1 MVAAVSFYE
10 MSTDCRMFLL
20 SNALMK
26 VSGCVPDL
34 ICIAQITRET
44 LNNALPI
51 HNWRLDFFGFKILPQ
66 FQALKNRLQCRENL
80 KAKIALLLPN
90 HISGLLI
97 FEWKTT
103 VKLRWIKIWALEGF
117 SAYSRINTVILTLTY
132 ISSVFLSVVP
142 IEAFLKGKIIDRGIN
157 NNS

>member
-1 MVAAVSFYE
+1 MSCRESIWIFKLGLRFLQNSISNNQIFPGTFLKLLIGFFFQEVVAAVSFYE
-10 MSTDCRMFLL
+10 MSTDCRMFVL

-66 FQALKNRLQCRENL
+66 FQALKNRLQCME
-80 KAKIALLLPN
+80 KIAQLLPN
-90 HISGLLI
+90 RISGHLI

-103 VKLRWIKIWALEGF
+103 VFVWL
-117 SAYSRINTVILTLTY
+117 
-132 ISSVFLSVVP
+132 
-142 IEAFLKGKIIDRGIN
+142 
-157 NNS
+157 